1 VARGKPPKIARR
13 YFRRLFLG
21 AENKHMS
28 FLAARENQ
36 PKIISPYFWQS
47 GEAAKDCL
55 FSTTIPLFLVP
66 DAANG

>member
-1 VARGKPPKIARR
+1 
-13 YFRRLFLG
+13 
-21 AENKHMS
+21 MS

-55 FSTTIPLFLVP
+55 FLTTIPLFLVP
-66 DAANG
+66 DAANS